1 MLRGLTKSFACLQD
15 ACARFASEFKIPV
28 LRDVLRMREA
38 FFLRGLAP
46 VLSGEVRGALPMA
59 AILAFVEVEFASHE
73 FVMFGHIQI
82 ASANGLENSI
92 LCKNFV

>member
-1 MLRGLTKSFACLQD
+1 
-15 ACARFASEFKIPV
+15 
-28 LRDVLRMREA
+28 
-38 FFLRGLAP
+38 
-46 VLSGEVRGALPMA
+46 MA